1 MTSITLSAFESALA
15 FIVLLGGAA
24 GVIYGAL
31 AFVSRRRVRISVS
44 GSPEVIQEANDRAYE
59 AFVMYV
65 RSGREDPV
73 LIEAC
78 GIVAQDTRG
87 EYWRLGPGRPQT
99 RVRVRAHRAA
109 GIDNLVAANDG
120 WPATSEPVAFVADP
134 TGQTRE
140 PRPVPPPWW
149 VRLLK

>member
-1 MTSITLSAFESALA
+1 MNSMTLSAFESALA
-15 FIVLLGGAA
+15 FIVLLGGAV

-87 EYWRLGPGRPQT
+87 VYWRLGLTASSLPGQPVSRGLPIAGSCRSPTLPVGAWTSANART
-99 RVRVRAHRAA
+99 RTRASH
-109 GIDNLVAANDG
+109 
-120 WPATSEPVAFVADP
+120 S
-134 TGQTRE
+134 
-140 PRPVPPPWW
+140 
-149 VRLLK
+149 RLRQSGRGE